1 MTRINVHLTEEQQ
14 QWVDEASLEIEDS
27 RSEVIR
33 RLIDAHRTA
42 ESSFEDGVIGV
53 PASDS
58 NGDNSETS
66 PDAQSR
72 DELLERIEK
81 LEESLES
88 QADSANGTA
97 DDDSYDDDG
106 MGWR

>member
-1 MTRINVHLTEEQQ
+1 MSSITVHLTEEQRE
-14 QWVDEASLEIEDS
+14 WVDRASLEIEDS

-42 ESSFEDGVIGV
+42 GSGFEDGGLDTA
-53 PASDS
+53 PADL
-58 NGDNSETS
+58 NGDE
-66 PDAQSR
+66 PAADGQSR
-72 DELLERIEK
+72 DELLERIER

-88 QADSANGTA
+88 QEEAANGAA
-97 DDDSYDDDG
+97 DEEQLDDS